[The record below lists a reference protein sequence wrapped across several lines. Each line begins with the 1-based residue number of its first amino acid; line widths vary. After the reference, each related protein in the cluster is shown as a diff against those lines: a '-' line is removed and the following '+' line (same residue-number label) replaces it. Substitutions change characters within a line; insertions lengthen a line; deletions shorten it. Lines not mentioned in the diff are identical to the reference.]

1 MSEDPDIYIFEAF
14 VFLFSLRGIR
24 VFLRTGLKG
33 ELVRTIGML
42 ILLFFG
48 MLENYQWGAIAGFV
62 IFSIG
67 WIILVTFE
75 NDKRN
80 KIFRPLNYVD
90 RLIGNVPKILPENE
104 NAVSMKYNKIIGV
117 LSGIA
122 FLLTAL
128 ILYKRLTTFNVIET
142 SVITIMALWGISF
155 IIFYLFKKS

>member
-1 MSEDPDIYIFEAF
+1 MFIVSRAVSRYELRCPQKRQKNFLNKGSTMSEDPDIYIFEAF
-14 VFLFSLRGIR
+14 VFVFSLREIR
-24 VFLRTGLKG
+24 VFLRTCLKG

-104 NAVSMKYNKIIGV
+104 NAVSMKYNKI
-117 LSGIA
+117 
-122 FLLTAL
+122 
-128 ILYKRLTTFNVIET
+128 
-142 SVITIMALWGISF
+142 
-155 IIFYLFKKS
+155 